1 MLPKSDAGGGLG
13 GTLANT
19 QTQSKLIFWDP
30 IGTIYQIQN
39 DYILNVEYK
48 LLKFRNF
55 LGYIGARIFV
65 QIVQILYKFEKIFY
79 CFDQNNI
86 HSFKTVTSDF

>member
-1 MLPKSDAGGGLG
+1 MG

-19 QTQSKLIFWDP
+19 QTQSTLIFLDP
-30 IGTIYQIQN
+30 IGTLYQIQN

-65 QIVQILYKFEKIFY
+65 HIVQILYIFEKIFY
-79 CFDQNNI
+79 CFDLNNI

>member
-19 QTQSKLIFWDP
+19 QTLSKFIFWDP
-30 IGTIYQIQN
+30 IGPIYH